1 MSVAELRN
9 ICEERKIKRVAMV
22 DDVFD
27 IPSPAGLDRHRYS
40 EFRTRY
46 NSDPNLKKSVHRIS
60 GTEIKNLPSF
70 DDLSDEDI
78 EPLWRSTW
86 RPKIGGRKLN
96 ANHTSVLQ
104 DLFQGHDDDA
114 LGMLDTVVKL
124 LELFRDELKTSVTV
138 HGTDSDADEISSA
151 QIVIVDYFLGFN
163 LSSEKSLDKA
173 SQVVLDVIDAAR
185 RKSRSIPSFLLVSSH
200 PRDIDIEEFRKRSGL
215 MQSRFR
221 FFSKKALRADSV
233 EDMINLHD
241 LVDGS
246 DRTERIERLIKDWRR
261 GASDAINE
269 VSDLM
274 LKLDLS
280 DLVYL
285 DCFRLTHEGT
295 SIGNYLRWFLTAL
308 LNAGVTSKLTADL
321 WRKADVLKLFSVTDE
336 SGRLDR
342 TTLTKTFDGPS
353 DVIAHAY
360 GDILFDETR
369 GTGAC
374 AFPGPLAT
382 YDLIEGDLFVR
393 PKGKDRKRYQGAEVR
408 LVLTPSCDLRP
419 RVQSEPP
426 SARSVLLLPGTL
438 NRMDSEHEN
447 NNFAQADFVRV
458 QERGEW
464 RLLQIKWD
472 YRHPISVD
480 WKEMCDN
487 GPGKGFRRLGRI
499 RELYFHKVRNEFTN
513 HLVRIGTEVAPL
525 YPLPRSGEVYI
536 AVGSGTNRRF
546 EPVMCFSSE
555 DRFVW
560 EIGPV
565 PVVGS
570 KGKYVYQ
577 TSRDF
582 IRKLSES
589 LEYLSKQKPDLSEAA
604 KCSIAQLRNMRTY
617 MDLVKP
623 MIYGPRGENST
634 VEIRKTVKRSDY
646 QAQQRKG
653 KVKSAARLLIVT
665 FID

>member
-9 ICEERKIKRVAMV
+9 ICEVRKIKRVAMV

-27 IPSPAGLDRHRYS
+27 VPSPAGLDRHRYS

-46 NSDPNLKKSVHRIS
+46 NSDQNLQKSVYCIS

-78 EPLWRSTW
+78 EPLWKSTW

-96 ANHTSVLQ
+96 ANHTRVLQ
-104 DLFQGHDDDA
+104 DLFQEHDDDA
-114 LGMLDTVVKL
+114 LGMLYTVVKL

-151 QIVIVDYFLGFN
+151 QIVIIDYFLGFN
-163 LSSEKSLDKA
+163 LSSEESLDKA
-173 SQVVLDVIDAAR
+173 SQVVLDVINAAR
-185 RKSRSIPSFLLVSSH
+185 GKSRSIPSFLLISSH
-200 PRDIDIEEFRKRSGL
+200 PNDIDIEEFRKRSCL

-221 FFSKKALRADSV
+221 FFSKEALRVDSV
-233 EDMINLHD
+233 ESMINLHD
-241 LVDGS
+241 LIDGS
-246 DRTERIERLIKDWRR
+246 DRTEMIERLIKDWHQ
-261 GASDAINE
+261 GANAAISA
-269 VSDLM
+269 VSEQM

-285 DCFRLTHEGT
+285 DCFRLTHEGI

-308 LNAGVTSKLTADL
+308 LNAGVTSRLTADL
-321 WRKADVLKLFSVTDE
+321 WREADVLKLFSVTDE
-336 SGRLDR
+336 SGRLDP

-369 GTGAC
+369 GTGAY

-393 PKGKDRKRYQGAEVR
+393 PRGKDRKGYQGAEVR
-408 LVLTPSCDLRP
+408 LILTPSCDLRL

-438 NRMDSEHEN
+438 DRMDSEDEK
-447 NNFAQADFVRV
+447 NNFAQANFVRV

-464 RLLQIKWD
+464 RLLQINWD
-472 YRHPISVD
+472 FRHPISVN
-480 WKEMCDN
+480 WREMCDN
-487 GPGKGFRRLGRI
+487 GPGKGFKRLGRI
-499 RELYFHKVRNEFTN
+499 RELYFHRVRDEFTK
-513 HLVRIGTEVAPL
+513 HPVRIGTEIPPL
-525 YPLPRSGEVYI
+525 YPHPRSGEVSI
-536 AVGSGTNRRF
+536 AVGSGKSRRF
-546 EPVMCFSSE
+546 ETVMCFSSE

-565 PVVGS
+565 PVDGP

-577 TSRDF
+577 TSRYF
-582 IRKLSES
+582 VRKLSET
-589 LEYLSKQKPDLSEAA
+589 LERLSKEKPHLSEAA
-604 KCSIAQLRNMRTY
+604 TCNITQLQNMQTY

-623 MIYGPRGENST
+623 MISGSRGENST
-634 VEIRKTVKRSDY
+634 VEIRRAVKRLNNQKQKRPLSET
-646 QAQQRKG
+646 
-653 KVKSAARLLIVT
+653 RLLIVT